1 LHRNGKPSGVI
12 EAGRHCLPHAV
23 CRTAVQEDKPTLRG
37 HRECVEFD
45 RERIRRFSI
54 GLAQGTGLVTDALDS
69 SKMTLM
75 PSTTRNK
82 ANVHSRAK
90 RSLAKVCGAAESG
103 LSLVEAML

>member
-1 LHRNGKPSGVI
+1 LSDGRTGRQADIAPDIVNVSSLTESG
-12 EAGRHCLPHAV
+12 
-23 CRTAVQEDKPTLRG
+23 
-37 HRECVEFD
+37 
-45 RERIRRFSI
+45 IRRFSI

-90 RSLAKVCGAAESG
+90 RSLAKCAALRKADCPFLERCCKMVC
-103 LSLVEAML
+103 VFK

>member
-1 LHRNGKPSGVI
+1 M
-12 EAGRHCLPHAV
+12 AV
-23 CRTAVQEDKPTLRG
+23 KVTPVTSRSPIVALSQ
-37 HRECVEFD
+37 
-45 RERIRRFSI
+45 RIL
-54 GLAQGTGLVTDALDS
+54 LAQRFHLADMLDS

-103 LSLVEAML
+103 LSLLGAML

>member
-1 LHRNGKPSGVI
+1 MPFVGRPYRRTS
-12 EAGRHCLPHAV
+12 RHCADIVNVSSL
-23 CRTAVQEDKPTLRG
+23 TESG
-37 HRECVEFD
+37 
-45 RERIRRFSI
+45 IRRFSI

-103 LSLVEAML
+103 LSPLGAML